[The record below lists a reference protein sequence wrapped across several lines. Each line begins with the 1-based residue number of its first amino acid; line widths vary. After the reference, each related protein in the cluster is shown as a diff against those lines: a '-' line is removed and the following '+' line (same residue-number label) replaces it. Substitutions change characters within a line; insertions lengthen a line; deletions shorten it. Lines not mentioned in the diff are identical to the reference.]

1 MRTLVLT
8 AAASALF
15 ASAMTLAITQP
26 ALVAKWGPQIASGAE
41 HIHPESLSRLPP
53 VDRETFDA
61 DGQRIYDLIAKAYGG
76 RKLSGPA
83 AASLYS
89 PSVAEPVHML
99 NEYLRKQGVL
109 GPRFTELA
117 ILVTARELDQQ
128 YEWSAHALAG
138 ARVGLEQPIIDLVR
152 HKKPPVGLAE
162 KDTLI
167 IRFAQQLLRE
177 KRLSPALFA
186 DSVRLFGEKGTIELA
201 TLIGDYVL
209 AGYLLEVVDQQL
221 PPDLQPTLPV
231 LSAK

>member
-15 ASAMTLAITQP
+15 ASAMTLAITQS

-152 HKKPPVGLAE
+152 YKKPPVGLAE

-177 KRLSPALFA
+177 IKTQSRPVCRFGPPVWRERNDRAGNIDRRLCAGRLFA
-186 DSVRLFGEKGTIELA
+186 GSRRPA
-201 TLIGDYVL
+201 
-209 AGYLLEVVDQQL
+209 A
-221 PPDLQPTLPV
+221 
-231 LSAK
+231 AA